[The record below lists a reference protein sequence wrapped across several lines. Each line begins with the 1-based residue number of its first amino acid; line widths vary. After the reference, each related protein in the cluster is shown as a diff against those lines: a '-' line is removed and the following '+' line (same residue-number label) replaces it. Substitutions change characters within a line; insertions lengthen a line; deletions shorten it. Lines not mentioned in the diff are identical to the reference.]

1 MSASR
6 LISEFK
12 AQDVGAWLSVF
23 DGVSHTRVAKWNE
36 SNQGWD
42 VLPEGHALL
51 TPVVAEEVA
60 VEKPVVRRNVKI
72 KGLSEILAE
81 E

>member
-36 SNQGWD
+36 PNQGWD

-51 TPVVAEEVA
+51 SPTVDEPA
-60 VEKPVVRRNVKI
+60 VEKPIVRRNVKV
-72 KGLSEILAE
+72 KGISDILAE